1 MLLVHPQAA
10 RTRLAALE
18 SVQVISAGDDAME
31 LGRVLVGVAAARI
44 EPGVQGCRPR
54 ASPDLYAEPALGDG
68 NMRNRISD
76 PIVDEVRRV
85 RAELAVRH
93 GNDDAA
99 IIRHAQAMERQSDR
113 ACVRYPARHVA
124 PAGDRR
130 SLPSRS
136 STVTD

>member
-1 MLLVHPQAA
+1 
-10 RTRLAALE
+10 
-18 SVQVISAGDDAME
+18 
-31 LGRVLVGVAAARI
+31 
-44 EPGVQGCRPR
+44 
-54 ASPDLYAEPALGDG
+54 
-68 NMRNRISD
+68 MRNRISD

-85 RAELAVRH
+85 RAELAARH
-93 GNDDAA
+93 GNDVAA